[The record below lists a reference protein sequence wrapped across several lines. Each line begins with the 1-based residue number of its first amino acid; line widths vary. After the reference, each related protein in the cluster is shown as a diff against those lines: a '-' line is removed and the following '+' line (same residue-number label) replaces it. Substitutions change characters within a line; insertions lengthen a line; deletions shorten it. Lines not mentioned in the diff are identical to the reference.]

1 VLKTCPSSHPEPQPL
16 RAVWIRGAPLL
27 AAEAG
32 RLINLLV
39 PLINLLVPLS
49 NDLGLD
55 EDDILEPRICELQQ
69 CDTRVDV
76 RMSLFIEAPTPC
88 PGDRRFAP
96 ASKMRP

>member
-1 VLKTCPSSHPEPQPL
+1 MLKTCPSSHPEPQPL

-55 EDDILEPRICELQQ
+55 EDDIFQS
-69 CDTRVDV
+69 RVC
-76 RMSLFIEAPTPC
+76 MNCSNATPGLMFEC
-88 PGDRRFAP
+88 LYSSRLRRGVP
-96 ASKMRP
+96 EIGVLLGHP